1 MRPCTVLFFDRSVQ
15 VFYCRENA
23 DNPENGTREENETMG
38 ILEQCQ
44 MWHEQDEYQKIADAL
59 EALPTDERTAD
70 VDMEL
75 ARAYNNL
82 GVASGKPSSL

>member
-1 MRPCTVLFFDRSVQ
+1 
-15 VFYCRENA
+15 
-23 DNPENGTREENETMG
+23 MG

-82 GVASGKPSSL
+82 GVACEDRRLLRPRLLASSSHSLE